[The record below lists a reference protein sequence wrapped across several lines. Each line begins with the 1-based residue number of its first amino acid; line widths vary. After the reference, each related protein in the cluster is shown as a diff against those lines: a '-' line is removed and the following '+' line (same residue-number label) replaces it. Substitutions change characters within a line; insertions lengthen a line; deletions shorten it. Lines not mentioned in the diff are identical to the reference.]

1 MGHRSCLL
9 LLYLLCACLSAG
21 CKGAKPPADIRLTKD
36 NAGQVTSI
44 MMVGKLVTDSDLRN
58 ASKHPLL
65 TELKLQ
71 ECSQVTNKGLS
82 ELGGAIAKLN
92 VLDVVRVA
100 FDDSS
105 MKDLANASALTDL
118 TLANSSVTGAGL
130 EQLASCPLKR
140 LVIFSRVA
148 TVEGMKSLS
157 KLNSIEELEIQCQDL
172 FLKDLTGIGELK
184 KLKKLIAYRTP
195 VGSGGM
201 EAIQGLV
208 ELQWLHLNSNDVN
221 DGSLTALNTLT
232 GLERL
237 DLDNAR
243 FTDEGIKG
251 LRLPN
256 LKHLS
261 LDGCIGIT
269 DAGLANFSGMP
280 AIESLMLGGTGV
292 AGIDL
297 TPLSNLPNLK
307 EVRLL
312 GNQFRGNDDS
322 IRALKAKLPN
332 CEVVIMRG

>member
-1 MGHRSCLL
+1 MGL
-9 LLYLLCACLSAG
+9 G
-21 CKGAKPPADIRLTKD
+21 CNGAKPPADIRLTKD
-36 NAGQVTSI
+36 SAGQVTSI
-44 MMVGKLVTDSDLRN
+44 TMVGKAVTDADLRD
-58 ASKHPLL
+58 ASKHSLL

-82 ELGGAIAKLN
+82 ELGDVIAQLEF
-92 VLDVVRVA
+92 LDVVRVPI
-100 FDDSS
+100 DDSS
-105 MKDLANASALTDL
+105 LKDLAKASALKDL
-118 TLANSSVTGAGL
+118 TLANTIVIGPGL

-140 LVIFSRVA
+140 LVIISRVVTA
-148 TVEGMKSLS
+148 EGMKSLS
-157 KLNSIEELEIQCQDL
+157 KVSSVEELELQCQDL
-172 FLKDLTGIGELK
+172 ILKDLAGINELK

-195 VGSGGM
+195 VGPGGL
-201 EAIQGLV
+201 EAIRGLAQ
-208 ELQWLHLNSNDVN
+208 LQWLHLNSNDVN
-221 DGSLTALNTLT
+221 DGSVTALNTLV

-237 DLDNAR
+237 DLDSAR
-243 FTDEGIKG
+243 FTNEGIKE

-256 LKHLS
+256 LKQLS

-280 AIESLMLGGTGV
+280 ALESLMLGGTGV

-312 GNQFRGNDDS
+312 GNQFRGNEDS
-322 IRALKAKLPN
+322 IRSLKAKLPN